1 MTGRAMPGE
10 TGREREGST
19 VLKVALITPAGRGS
33 HAGNRA
39 TATRWAARLRELGAR
54 VRLAGPED
62 APAAWRVD
70 GRPPDLV
77 MALHAWRSHA
87 AILAGRRAFPAAA
100 LAVVL
105 TGTDVYRFQHS
116 HPEAFGESLAA
127 ADVLVGLHDALAED
141 LPACARPRLHVVHQS
156 ALPLPAGVPR
166 PGRRHLDVLVAGHL
180 REEKDPLRAALAVR
194 ELPAE
199 SRLRVTQL
207 GGALEADWAEAALE
221 EMAVNPR
228 YRWLGDL
235 PRWRVR
241 RWMGR
246 ARLMVIS
253 SRMEGGANVVSEACV
268 AGLPVLASDIPGN
281 RGLLGGDYPGYFPVA
296 DTAVLRELLHR
307 AEAQPAFV
315 DELRRRVAARAP
327 LFTPEAEREALARVI
342 AACGL
347 AP

>member
-1 MTGRAMPGE
+1 M
-10 TGREREGST
+10 
-19 VLKVALITPAGRGS
+19 KVALITPAGRGS

-39 TATRWAARLRELGAR
+39 TATRWAARLRELGCG
-54 VRLAGPED
+54 VRIAGHED
-62 APAAWRVD
+62 APAEWRVD

-77 MALHAWRSHA
+77 MALHAWRSHG
-87 AILAGRRAFPAAA
+87 AILACRQAFPAAA

-116 HPEAFGESLAA
+116 HPETFRESLAT
-127 ADVLVGLHDALAED
+127 ADVLIGLHDALDVD
-141 LPACARPRLHVVHQS
+141 LPASVLPRLHVVHQS

-166 PGRRHLDVLVAGHL
+166 PGRRHLNVLVVGHL

-194 ELPAE
+194 DLPSG
-199 SRLRVTQL
+199 SRLRVIQL
-207 GGALEADWAEAALE
+207 GAAHDEGWAGAARD
-221 EMAVNPR
+221 EMAANPR

-268 AGLPVLASDIPGN
+268 AGLPVLASDILGN
-281 RGLLGGDYPGYFPVA
+281 RGLLGDGYVGYFPVV
-296 DTAVLRELLHR
+296 DTAALGDLLRR
-307 AEAQPAFV
+307 AEAEPAFI
-315 DELRRRVAARAP
+315 EGLRRQVTARAP
-327 LFTPEAEREALARVI
+327 LFTPDAEREALARVI

-347 AP
+347 SL

>member
-1 MTGRAMPGE
+1 MLT
-10 TGREREGST
+10 
-19 VLKVALITPAGRGS
+19 LALITPAGRGS

-39 TATRWAARLRELGAR
+39 TATRWAGLLRELGCR
-54 VRLAGPED
+54 VKVVGPEE
-62 APAAWRVD
+62 APEGCRFD
-70 GRPPDLV
+70 GKPPDLV

-87 AILAGRRAFPAAA
+87 AILACRRAFPGCP

-116 HPEAFGESLAA
+116 HPETFGESLAA
-127 ADVLVGLHDALAED
+127 ADVLVGLHDDLAED
-141 LPACARPRLHVVHQS
+141 LPASVLPRLRIVHQS
-156 ALPLPAGVPR
+156 ALPLPPGAPR
-166 PGRRHLDVLVAGHL
+166 PGRRHLDVLVVGHL

-194 ELPAE
+194 DLPPG
-199 SRLRVTQL
+199 SRLRIIQL
-207 GGALEADWAEAALE
+207 GGAHDEAWAKAAFE

-241 RWMGR
+241 QWMAR

-268 AGLPVLASDIPGN
+268 AGLPVLASAIPGN
-281 RGLLGGDYPGYFPVA
+281 RGLLGRDYAGYFPVA
-296 DTAVLRELLHR
+296 DTAALGDLLRR

-315 DELRRRVAARAP
+315 EALRRQVSARAP
-327 LFTPEAEREALARVI
+327 WFTPAAEREALARVI
-342 AACGL
+342 TACGL
-347 AP
+347 DA